1 MFTRHRTGERQHIAL
16 AQLERGLDMT
26 FRLVVAAYALSF
38 AGVAAAQ
45 TAAPI
50 PATQPPA
57 NASTPDNGLTLRLIC
72 RGTGEHRVENYG
84 TAFAFSGRGN
94 STAFGVGT
102 QTNQF
107 GDQMDID
114 IDAGTV
120 RVRVPRRM
128 LPKLHGGEGGWFDVG
143 ELLIGA
149 DEITGKVKLNFNE
162 HPNLRIDRRSG
173 SVALDGKVG
182 SFAGQCEKVDPAQ
195 HAF

>member
-1 MFTRHRTGERQHIAL
+1 MNL
-16 AQLERGLDMT
+16 
-26 FRLVVAAYALSF
+26 RLVLAVYALSF
-38 AGVAAAQ
+38 AGVANAQ
-45 TAAPI
+45 MTAPK
-50 PATQPPA
+50 PATQPPT
-57 NASTPDNGLTLRLIC
+57 NASAPDVGLTLRLIC

-94 STAFGVGT
+94 STALAVGT
-102 QTNQF
+102 QMNQF

-114 IDAGTV
+114 INAGKV

-143 ELLIGA
+143 ELVIGG
-149 DEITGKVKLNFNE
+149 DEITGKVRLNFNE

-173 SVALDGKVG
+173 SVSLDGKVG
-182 SFAGQCEKVDPAQ
+182 SFAGQCEKFDPAQ